1 MDLGSRRLVARP
13 IFRNTVNSFT
23 GLRTRVLD
31 NGKWQ
36 VNTFVTIPVLRLPG
50 NTNASTN
57 NQLLADQTV
66 FDQEAI
72 GTYFSGGILEG
83 YNLVKNV
90 NAELYLYNL
99 EESNSW
105 ANNTNNRRYFTPGLR
120 FYIKPQKGGFDF
132 QAEGIGQYG
141 TKTYAAVGGSLQPAQ
156 ASIQQNHEAYSTHL
170 EAGYSFN
177 LPWEPRLFLEYDYA
191 TGSKNYLNPNGTD
204 GRFDPLYNASDVD
217 FGPSGIWSPFQRSNI
232 N

>member
-23 GLRTRVLD
+23 GLRTRILD

-36 VNTFVTIPVLRLPG
+36 ANTFVTIPVLRLPG
-50 NTNASTN
+50 NTNANTN
-57 NQLLADQTV
+57 NQIIADQTL

-72 GTYFSGGILEG
+72 GTYFSGGIVEG

-99 EESNSW
+99 EEANSW

-120 FYIKPQKGGFDF
+120 FYIKP
-132 QAEGIGQYG
+132 
-141 TKTYAAVGGSLQPAQ
+141 
-156 ASIQQNHEAYSTHL
+156 
-170 EAGYSFN
+170 
-177 LPWEPRLFLEYDYA
+177 R
-191 TGSKNYLNPNGTD
+191 
-204 GRFDPLYNASDVD
+204 
-217 FGPSGIWSPFQRSNI
+217 
-232 N
+232 